1 MFRKNKL
8 AMLVGEFLGTAALT
22 LIILAISHSQLSLG
36 YFIATSAGLMVA
48 LMTLALAGISGAIFN
63 PAMTV
68 GLWTVRKLRTLQA
81 ISYLIVQLAGA
92 EAAWLLFVYLT
103 KLTGIHNTGTYSARI
118 LVAEVAGTFIF
129 AFGWAAA
136 IYQRFN
142 LFAKAATI
150 GGSLTA
156 GALVA
161 SLGSN
166 GFLNPAVALGLHQWG
181 WGTYVLGPVLGA
193 VIGFNL
199 YNLLFVETEIAEVA
213 TSKDEKAKTSK
224 LNATLTQSEVKAAGD
239 DEEEA
244 KPAAKRSSSRATAP
258 KSRSTAAKKAPAK
271 RTSKSTSSRRRNP
284 NAA

>member
-22 LIILAISHSQLSLG
+22 LIVLAISHSQLSLS
-36 YFIATSAGLMVA
+36 YFIASAAGLMIA
-48 LMTLALAGISGAIFN
+48 LMTLALAGISGAVFN
-63 PAMTV
+63 PAMTI

-81 ISYLIVQLAGA
+81 LAYLVVQLLGGA
-92 EAAWLLFVYLT
+92 VAWELFVYLT
-103 KLTGIHNTGTYSARI
+103 KISGIHNTGTYSARI
-118 LVAEVAGTFIF
+118 LVAETVGTFFF

-150 GGSLTA
+150 GVALTT

-161 SLGSN
+161 SLGSA
-166 GFLNPAVALGLHQWG
+166 GVLNPAVALGLHQWG

-199 YNLLFVETEIAEVA
+199 YNLLFVETELAEVA
-213 TSKDEKAKTSK
+213 LTRSEKAKTSK
-224 LNATLTQSEVKAAGD
+224 LNATLTQSEVATEANANAGVAVAKGRTAAVKSRTS
-239 DEEEA
+239 A
-244 KPAAKRSSSRATAP
+244 AKKSTAKKPAAKKSSSSRR
-258 KSRSTAAKKAPAK
+258 K
-271 RTSKSTSSRRRNP
+271 NP